1 MPGIIYSLNNALK
14 KWCIL
19 EKVSEYPH
27 YSSSNKPGKPASW
40 QADQQRAWRAGEQR
54 AERCL
59 SPRSLVIVFYSSTTG
74 GTVVLH
80 STLCS
85 RLSV

>member
-27 YSSSNKPGKPASW
+27 YSSSNKPGKPATRPNIIPNK
-40 QADQQRAWRAGEQR
+40 ADQQRAESREVP
-54 AERCL
+54 L
-59 SPRSLVIVFYSSTTG
+59 SS
-74 GTVVLH
+74 
-80 STLCS
+80 
-85 RLSV
+85 